1 MAYDLAAMAVR
12 SRGWRAIE
20 PTAALQSDLFAV
32 GYRPILAAWS
42 NAAASL
48 MPAYAAALVS
58 GSVDELVAEEQS
70 HATEIAAL
78 LLLIQWST
86 YFQRLEQWHRRK
98 WLASTANAAGVD
110 VAPYL
115 AAPSGV
121 PASTNRATRRATASG
136 LRAAAR
142 EAVRVQRGVVA
153 PLPSLQGID
162 AVLGNAAAANVSL
175 VRSVSEQT
183 RARIA
188 NAVFN
193 GVKAGTSPEDVAKE
207 IAQGLAIS
215 RKRAL
220 RIAQNETVQAS
231 KALDDFRIKEAG
243 FTSAAWEHSHLPER
257 PRPWHLQRD
266 GKVFGLDD
274 KVWAELTLPF
284 CRCRKRP
291 PPLLVRG
298 RGNAVVPGAGF
309 EPALSTL

>member
-1 MAYDLAAMAVR
+1 MAYNLQNIATR
-12 SRGWRAIE
+12 SRSWRTIE
-20 PTAALQSDLFAV
+20 PTAALQTDLFAT
-32 GYRPILAAWS
+32 GYRPILTAWS
-42 NAAASL
+42 NAGAAL
-48 MPAYAAALVS
+48 MPAYAAALAS
-58 GSVDELVAEEQS
+58 GSVDELAAEEQS
-70 HATEIAAL
+70 YADEIAAL
-78 LLLIQWST
+78 LLLIQWHA

-115 AAPSGV
+115 AAPTGIT
-121 PASTNRATRRATASG
+121 ATQNRATRRATASG

-142 EAVRVQRGVVA
+142 EAVRVQRGVIGVV
-153 PLPSLQGID
+153 PGLSGVD
-162 AVLGNAAAANVSL
+162 AVLGNAVAANASL
-175 VRSVSEQT
+175 VRSVSDQT

-207 IAQGLAIS
+207 ISAGLAIS

-220 RIAQNETVQAS
+220 RIAQNETIQAS

-243 FTSAAWEHSHLPER
+243 FTQAAWDHSHLPER

-284 CRCRKRP
+284 CRCRKKP
-291 PPLLVRG
+291 PPLLVKG
-298 RGNAVVPGAGF
+298 RGNVATP
-309 EPALSTL
+309 

>member
-1 MAYDLAAMAVR
+1 MATRAR
-12 SRGWRAIE
+12 NWRTIE
-20 PTAALQSDLFAV
+20 PTSALQSDLFAT
-32 GYRPILAAWS
+32 GYRPILTAWS
-42 NAAASL
+42 NAAAAL
-48 MPAYAAALVS
+48 MPAYAAALAS
-58 GSVDELVAEEQS
+58 GSVDELAQEEQS
-70 HATEIAAL
+70 HASEIAAL
-78 LLLIQWST
+78 LLLIQWSA

-115 AAPSGV
+115 AVPTGITVAP
-121 PASTNRATRRATASG
+121 NRATRRATASG

-142 EAVRVQRGVVA
+142 EAVRVQRGTVGVVSG
-153 PLPSLQGID
+153 LSGID
-162 AVLGNAAAANVSL
+162 AVLGNAVAANVSL
-175 VRSVSEQT
+175 VRSVSDQA

-193 GVKAGTSPEDVAKE
+193 GVSAGTSPEDVAKE

-215 RKRAL
+215 RKRAI
-220 RIAQNETVQAS
+220 RIAQNETIQAS

-243 FTSAAWEHSHLPER
+243 FTQAAWEHSHLPER

-274 KVWAELTLPF
+274 KVWAELNLPF
-284 CRCRKRP
+284 CRCRKKP

-298 RGNAVVPGAGF
+298 RGNAA
-309 EPALSTL
+309 

>member
-1 MAYDLAAMAVR
+1 MAYDLAAMARR
-12 SRGWRAIE
+12 SRPWRTLE
-20 PTAALQSDLFAV
+20 PTAALASDLFAT
-32 GYRPILAAWS
+32 GYRPILTAWA
-42 NAAASL
+42 NAAAAL
-48 MPAYAAALVS
+48 MPAYAAALAT
-58 GSVDELVAEEQS
+58 GSVDELAQEEQS
-70 HATEIAAL
+70 HADEIAAL
-78 LLLIQWST
+78 LLLIQWSA

-115 AAPSGV
+115 TVPTGLTAAP
-121 PASTNRATRRATASG
+121 NRATRRATASG

-142 EAVRVQRGVVA
+142 EAVRVQRGVVGA
-153 PLPSLQGID
+153 VPGLSGID
-162 AVLGNAAAANVSL
+162 AVLGNAVAANASL
-175 VRSVSEQT
+175 ARSASEQT

-207 IAQGLAIS
+207 IADGIKIS

-220 RIAQNETVQAS
+220 RIAQNETIQAS

-243 FTSAAWEHSHLPER
+243 FTSAQWEHSHLPER
-257 PRPWHLQRD
+257 PRPWHIARD

-274 KVWAELTLPF
+274 KVWAELSLPF

-298 RGNAVVPGAGF
+298 RGNAAVSRTP
-309 EPALSTL
+309 

>member
-1 MAYDLAAMAVR
+1 MPYDLAALANR
-12 SRGWRAIE
+12 SRPWRVLE

-32 GYRPILAAWS
+32 GYRPILTAWS

-48 MPAYAAALVS
+48 MPAYAAALAS
-58 GSVDELVAEEQS
+58 GSVDELAAEEQS
-70 HATEIAAL
+70 HAAEIAAL
-78 LLLIQWST
+78 LLIIQWSG

-115 AAPSGV
+115 AAPTGITTT
-121 PASTNRATRRATASG
+121 PNRATRRTTASS

-142 EAVRVQRGVVA
+142 EAVRVQRGALVVGGG
-153 PLPSLQGID
+153 LSGID
-162 AVLGNAAAANVSL
+162 AVLGNAVAANVSL

-215 RKRAL
+215 RKRAI
-220 RIAQNETVQAS
+220 RIAQNETIQAS

-243 FTSAAWEHSHLPER
+243 FTQAAWEHSHLPER

-274 KVWAELTLPF
+274 KVWAELNLPF

-291 PPLLVRG
+291 PPLLVKG
-298 RGNAVVPGAGF
+298 RGNAATQ
-309 EPALSTL
+309 AQNTA

>member
-1 MAYDLAAMAVR
+1 MATRAR
-12 SRGWRAIE
+12 NWRTIE
-20 PTAALQSDLFAV
+20 PTSALQSDLFAT
-32 GYRPILAAWS
+32 GYRPILTAWS
-42 NAAASL
+42 NAAAAL
-48 MPAYAAALVS
+48 MPAYATALAS
-58 GSVDELVAEEQS
+58 GSVDELAQEEQS

-78 LLLIQWST
+78 LLLIQWQA
-86 YFQRLEQWHRRK
+86 YFARLEQWHRRK
-98 WLASTANAAGVD
+98 WLASTATATGVD

-115 AAPSGV
+115 AVPTGV
-121 PASTNRATRRATASG
+121 PVATNRQTRRATASG

-142 EAVRVQRGVVA
+142 EAVRVQRGALVVGGG
-153 PLPSLQGID
+153 LSGVD
-162 AVLGNAAAANVSL
+162 AILGNAVAANASL

-193 GVKAGTSPEDVAKE
+193 GVKAGTSPEDVARE
-207 IAQGLAIS
+207 IAAGLSIS

-220 RIAQNETVQAS
+220 RIAQNETIQAS

-274 KVWAELTLPF
+274 KVWSELTLPF

-298 RGNAVVPGAGF
+298 RGNVATP
-309 EPALSTL
+309 P